1 MLKKSFPFVETKDQ
15 QKAIED
21 VYSDMNKNTPMD
33 RLICG
38 DVGFGKT
45 EVALRAIF
53 KCSLSSKQ
61 CLFLCPTTVLAD
73 QHYISCKTRLEPLG
87 VKVVLLSR
95 FKTKKEQEK
104 IINSLENGFVDVV
117 VGTHRALSSD
127 VSFYDLGLLV
137 IDEEHRFGVT
147 HKEKIRKVKENI
159 DILTLT
165 ATPIP
170 RTLQQSLVGFRSVSL
185 IQTHPKSR
193 KPINTFV
200 RYFNWSICFEYI
212 NRELQRDGQVFFLH
226 NETKTLDLYKQKLKN
241 QFPKH
246 NIEAIHGKQPVKD
259 IEKIILGFFNGLI
272 DILVCTTIIESGL
285 DIPNANCIIVNNA
298 HKFGLSQLYQIRGR
312 VGRSEKQ
319 AHCLLFIPQIKIT
332 GDAKMRLKSLQ
343 KLTSLGSGYDVSL
356 KDLEI
361 RGAGSLFGY
370 KQSGHVSSVG
380 FEMYCNLLK
389 EEISKVSKVNKWSH
403 FDLPLII
410 TKMPL

>member
-1 MLKKSFPFVETKDQ
+1 M
-15 QKAIED
+15 
-21 VYSDMNKNTPMD
+21 
-33 RLICG
+33 
-38 DVGFGKT
+38 
-45 EVALRAIF
+45 
-53 KCSLSSKQ
+53 
-61 CLFLCPTTVLAD
+61 
-73 QHYISCKTRLEPLG
+73 
-87 VKVVLLSR
+87 
-95 FKTKKEQEK
+95 
-104 IINSLENGFVDVV
+104 ENGSVDVV

-159 DILTLT
+159 DVLTLT

-200 RYFNWSICFEYI
+200 RYFNWSICFKYI

-226 NETKTLDLYKQKLKN
+226 NETKTLDLYKQKLKK
-241 QFPKH
+241 QFPKQ

-259 IEKIILGFFNGLI
+259 IEKVILGFFNGLI

-312 VGRSEKQ
+312 VGRSKTSILSIVYSLSQ
-319 AHCLLFIPQIKIT
+319 NYRRCKT
-332 GDAKMRLKSLQ
+332 RLKSLQ

-389 EEISKVSKVNKWSH
+389 EEISKVSK
-403 FDLPLII
+403 
-410 TKMPL
+410 TKQIGVISTYC